1 MSKSEQGC
9 ELRTDLC
16 GRNSDGACVAENSLP
31 LPALAHP
38 IGVPVFEL
46 FAAPPFPYVWG
57 ILSDRIAVTSKE

>member
-1 MSKSEQGC
+1 MP
-9 ELRTDLC
+9 RTDLC
-16 GRNSDGACVAENSLP
+16 GGNSDGACVAENSLP

-38 IGVPVFEL
+38 VGVPLFEL